1 MRASEFIT
9 EAKRGKLSRDDSGPM
24 RDTFFLPG
32 IRNND
37 AYKTYRLSMAFA
49 RARADNGG
57 YGADLPAWNEQG
69 ALGPYAVVSVLGQA
83 GEDLIDQG
91 LAMIGVPGGK
101 VNVGGHNSTEPTE
114 VNTAS
119 PVKGFKGYGQ

>member
-1 MRASEFIT
+1 MRASEFIV
-9 EAKRGKLSRDDSGPM
+9 EGKCGRLDQDDTGPM

-57 YGADLPAWNEQG
+57 YGADLPEWNEQG
-69 ALGPYAVVSVLGQA
+69 ALGPYAVVSVLGQDGA
-83 GEDLIDQG
+83 DLVDQA
-91 LAMIGVPGGK
+91 LEMTGVPGGK
-101 VNVGGHNSTEPTE
+101 INVAGHNSTEPAE

-119 PVKGFKGYGQ
+119 PVKGFRGYGR

>member
-9 EAKRGKLSRDDSGPM
+9 EAKRGKLSSSESGPM
-24 RDTFFLPG
+24 RDTFILPG

-57 YGADLPAWNEQG
+57 YGAELPEWNEQG
-69 ALGPYAVVSVLGQA
+69 ALGPYAVVSVLGA
-83 GEDLIDQG
+83 DGADLIDQA
-91 LAMIGVPGGK
+91 LNMTGVPGGK
-101 VNVGGHNSTEPTE
+101 INVGGPSSSEPTE
-114 VNTAS
+114 VNTSS
-119 PVKGFKGYGQ
+119 PVKGFKGYKR

>member
-9 EAKRGKLSRDDSGPM
+9 EGKRSKLSRDEAGPM

-57 YGADLPAWNEQG
+57 YGSELPEWNAEG
-69 ALGPYAVVSVLGQA
+69 ALGPYAVVSVIGQQGA
-83 GEDLIDQG
+83 DLIDQG
-91 LAMIGVPGGK
+91 LQMIGVPGGK
-101 VNVGGHNSTEPTE
+101 VNVGGHNSSEPTE
-114 VNTAS
+114 VNKAS
-119 PVKGFKGYGQ
+119 PVKGFRGYGR

>member
-9 EAKRGKLSRDDSGPM
+9 EGKRGELSRDDSGPM

-57 YGADLPAWNEQG
+57 YGGDLPEWNAEG
-69 ALGPYAVVSVLGQA
+69 ALGPYAVVSVIGQQGA
-83 GEDLIDQG
+83 DLIDQG
-91 LAMIGVPGGK
+91 LSMIGVPGGK
-101 VNVGGHNSTEPTE
+101 INVAGHNSTEPAE

-119 PVKGFKGYGQ
+119 PVTGFRGYAR